1 MNAPASEL
9 VQRWTPK
16 LRKIAYQTGA
26 DFDDVAQEAW
36 LLAATMRAGDDLVPR
51 WLVAVERHAR
61 AQASRGGWA
70 SSNVEHAGGDDPAAI
85 LQAVED
91 VAGML
96 AGQRLCD
103 MINMP
108 VTTREVVAATGKSAR
123 QARRDLKKIKESEKV
138 QRGLFDF
145 EAVVGVGV

>member
-1 MNAPASEL
+1 
-9 VQRWTPK
+9 
-16 LRKIAYQTGA
+16 
-26 DFDDVAQEAW
+26 
-36 LLAATMRAGDDLVPR
+36 
-51 WLVAVERHAR
+51 
-61 AQASRGGWA
+61 
-70 SSNVEHAGGDDPAAI
+70 
-85 LQAVED
+85 
-91 VAGML
+91 ML